1 MRIDN
6 VWPMVA
12 IAVLGLTLTSLTFA
26 QGRGEPPEGMN
37 TREKVDWAISELGS
51 SSDELTVRDSIDRT
65 DDAVLALAQLVV
77 ADDSSSSIEE
87 LREQLE
93 SATATPNVTQ
103 EAAYWFGG
111 LITALFVLVLGQLIR
126 LSAKVGR
133 LEGAQDG
140 S

>member
-1 MRIDN
+1 MRVCN
-6 VWPMVA
+6 AWEVFAV
-12 IAVLGLTLTSLTFA
+12 AVLAFTLALPASG

-37 TREKVDWAISELGS
+37 TRQKVAWAITELGS
-51 SSDELTVRDSIDRT
+51 SKDKLTVRESIDRT
-65 DDAVLALAQLVV
+65 DQDLLQLARLVV

-87 LREQLE
+87 LRQQLE
-93 SATATPNVTQ
+93 SATASPKVTQ

-111 LITALFVLVLGQLIR
+111 LIVALFVLVLGQLIR

-133 LEGAQDG
+133 LEGVRDV